1 MIYFYGAR
9 LILNDIDDTQYF
21 ISLQN
26 DIDTNTRA
34 MTFNYESRFF
44 SQFKGGIDMYVPI
57 NLEDDYHQSSF
68 KDEVNFKIY
77 TSYAF

>member
-1 MIYFYGAR
+1 
-9 LILNDIDDTQYF
+9 
-21 ISLQN
+21 
-26 DIDTNTRA
+26 